1 MFSELK
7 IREFFDRVASS
18 DPTPGGGSV
27 AALNVAAGC
36 SCALLMANV
45 TLGKEKFAG
54 VQNEVQKIVVEL
66 EEIKKEA
73 MVLMDLDKDAYDA
86 VVAAFKM
93 KKESDPEKEARKK
106 AIFAATVKS
115 TEVPI
120 KIAETA
126 IAASAIILKLVEIA
140 NKKAVSDSLTGL
152 FNCYAGA
159 VSSIAVARLNL
170 SGTWDNPEIKANFI
184 SKVKALELEIE
195 NALED
200 IKKAMTANL
209 SS

>member
-27 AALNVAAGC
+27 AAMNVAGGC

-54 VQNEVQKIVVEL
+54 VQNEVHKMVVEL

-73 MVLMDLDKDAYDA
+73 LVLMDRDKDAYDA

-93 KKESDPEKEARKK
+93 KKETDAEKDARKK

-126 IAASAIILKLVEIA
+126 IAAAGIILKLVEVA
-140 NKKAVSDSLTGL
+140 NKKAVSDSITGL

-170 SGTWDNPEIKANFI
+170 SGSWDNPEMKANFI
-184 SKVKALELEIE
+184 SKVKALEIDAE
-195 NALED
+195 NVLED
-200 IKKAMTANL
+200 IKKSMTANL

>member
-7 IREFFDRVASS
+7 IREFFDKVASS

-27 AALNVAAGC
+27 AAMNVAAGC

-45 TLGKEKFAG
+45 TLGKEKFAA
-54 VQNEVQKIVVEL
+54 VQNDVHKIVVEL
-66 EEIKKEA
+66 EDIKKEA
-73 MVLMDLDKDAYDA
+73 LVLMDRDKDAYDA
-86 VVAAFKM
+86 VVNAFKM
-93 KKESDPEKEARKK
+93 KKETDAEKDARKK
-106 AIFAATVKS
+106 AIFSATVKS

-126 IAASAIILKLVEIA
+126 LSAVGIMLKLVEIA
-140 NKKAVSDSLTGL
+140 NKKAVSDSITGL

-184 SKVKALELEIE
+184 SKVKSLEIEAE

-200 IKKAMTANL
+200 IRKSMTANL

>member
-1 MFSELK
+1 MFSELR
-7 IREFFDRVASS
+7 IREFFEKVASS

-27 AALNVAAGC
+27 AAMNIAGGC
-36 SCALLMANV
+36 ACALLMANV

-54 VQNEVQKIVVEL
+54 VQNEVQKMVIEL
-66 EEIKKEA
+66 EDIKKEA
-73 MVLMDLDKDAYDA
+73 MVLMDRDREAYDA
-86 VVAAFKM
+86 VVNAFKM
-93 KKESDPEKEARKK
+93 KKETDAEKDARKK
-106 AIFAATVKS
+106 AIFTATVRS
-115 TEVPI
+115 TEVPV

-126 IAASAIILKLVEIA
+126 MNAIPIILKLVETA
-140 NKKAVSDSLTGL
+140 NKKAISDALTGL

-170 SGTWDNPEIKANFI
+170 SGTWDNPEIKAGFI

-200 IKKAMTANL
+200 IKKSMTANL